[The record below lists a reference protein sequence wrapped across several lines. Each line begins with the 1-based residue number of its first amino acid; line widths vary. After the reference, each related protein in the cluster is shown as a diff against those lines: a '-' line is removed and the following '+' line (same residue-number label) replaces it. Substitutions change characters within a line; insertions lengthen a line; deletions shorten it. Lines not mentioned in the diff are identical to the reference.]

1 MSSFA
6 PFDPRLRFKECGL
19 SQSGAPGISNDNK
32 PEVGSNDLNEGPSMS
47 IFRPYPVQYVSR
59 WKTKQGEEILV
70 RPIRPEDEPMMVK
83 FHATLSDQTV
93 YLRYF
98 HMEKLSTRVAH
109 ERLVQK
115 CFVEYDREM
124 ALVAERTPPD
134 TGQPEIIAVGR
145 LTKSK
150 SDDEAELA
158 VLVSDRYQRHGL
170 GAELVRRLIQ
180 VGRDQKLREIV
191 ANILP
196 ENYAMRA
203 LADRFGFK
211 MRASDDPT
219 IVVAVLNLSGE

>member
-1 MSSFA
+1 MGSFA
-6 PFDPRLRFKECGL
+6 TIKTGLRFKERGL
-19 SQSGAPGISNDNK
+19 SQSDAPMKSDGNTHDSGLK
-32 PEVGSNDLNEGPSMS
+32 ALNEEPSLS
-47 IFRPYPVQYVSR
+47 TVQYVSR
-59 WKTKQGEEILV
+59 WKTKQGEEILL

-115 CFVEYDREM
+115 CFVDYDHEM
-124 ALVAERTPPD
+124 ALVAERIPD

-145 LTKSK
+145 LTKSG
-150 SDDEAELA
+150 SDDEGELA

-170 GAELVRRLIQ
+170 GVELVRRLIQ
-180 VGRDQKLREIV
+180 VGRDQKLKAIV

-211 MRASDDPT
+211 IRESNDPML
-219 IVVAVLNLSGE
+219 VVAALNL

>member
-1 MSSFA
+1 MGSFA
-6 PFDPRLRFKECGL
+6 TIKTGLRFKERGL
-19 SQSGAPGISNDNK
+19 SQSNAPMKSDDNTHDSGLK
-32 PEVGSNDLNEGPSMS
+32 ALNEGPSLS
-47 IFRPYPVQYVSR
+47 TRRSYPAQYVSR
-59 WKTKQGEEILV
+59 WKTKQGEEILL

-115 CFVEYDREM
+115 CFVDYDHEM
-124 ALVAERTPPD
+124 ALVAERIPD

-145 LTKSK
+145 LTKSG
-150 SDDEAELA
+150 SDDEGELA

-170 GAELVRRLIQ
+170 GVELVRRLIQ
-180 VGRDQKLREIV
+180 VGRDQKLKAIV

-211 MRASDDPT
+211 IRESNDPM
-219 IVVAVLNLSGE
+219 IVVAALNL